1 MESKKSIGWLPF
13 GLIAVVVGVGL
24 FKQIDFEHLNVKEPA
39 LATIYLLTFIF
50 SVFAIVKG
58 IRQTSNKAKGD
69 DEL

>member
-24 FKQIDFEHLNVKEPA
+24 FKQIDFEHLNFKKQA

-50 SVFAIVKG
+50 SVFAIVSG
-58 IRQTSNKAKGD
+58 IIKQ
-69 DEL
+69 LCP